1 MNLPIERSDNRHTVD
16 DAPMASNVLDG
27 IDLDGVGRHY
37 WATRRISLPW
47 RRMWLRVQ
55 LDGAESVPASG
66 PVILA
71 PNHLSFLDSMVL
83 MYELSRPVTF
93 LGKAEYLAHPVTRR
107 LFPAAGMIPVD
118 RTGRGVATSLRA
130 AAKRLDEG
138 GIVGIF
144 PEGTRSRDGLLHA
157 GHLGVAHL
165 ALHTDAPIV
174 PVGIIGTDQV
184 QPPDR
189 RLPRLRGEVRVRFGA
204 PIDLGRWAGRGRSAC
219 VKREITDELMD
230 AIAALSGQARAG
242 GDAAP
247 VERTV
252 MVS

>member
-1 MNLPIERSDNRHTVD
+1 MKPSIEHSDNRHGVGA
-16 DAPMASNVLDG
+16 APVASNLLDG
-27 IDLDGVGRHY
+27 IDLDAVGRHY

-47 RRMWLRVQ
+47 RRMWLRVE
-55 LDGAESVPASG
+55 LEGAESVPASG

-83 MYELSRPVTF
+83 MYELPRPVTF

-118 RTGRGVATSLRA
+118 RSGRGVAASLRA
-130 AAKRLDEG
+130 AAKRLEAG
-138 GIVGIF
+138 GIVGLF
-144 PEGTRSRDGLLHA
+144 PEGTRSRDGLLHD

-165 ALHTDAPIV
+165 ALHTGAPIV
-174 PVGIIGTDQV
+174 PVGIIGTDLV

-189 RLPRLRGEVRVRFGA
+189 RLPRRGDVRVRFGA
-204 PIDLGRWAGRGRSAC
+204 PIDLGRWAGRGRSAG

-230 AIAALSGQARAG
+230 AIAALSGQARAAG
-242 GDAAP
+242 HAVP